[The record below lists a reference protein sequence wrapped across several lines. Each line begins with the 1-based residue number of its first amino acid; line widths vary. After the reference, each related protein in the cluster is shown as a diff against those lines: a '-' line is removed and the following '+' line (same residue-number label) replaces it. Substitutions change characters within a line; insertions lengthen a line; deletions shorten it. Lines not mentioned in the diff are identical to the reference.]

1 MEQDLNLEAPV
12 KSSEDSGSGDK
23 KGTEELTI
31 AVMGAGDFNINETDD
46 EKILQQKKDIIE
58 LSNKS
63 VLHGFDMAVE
73 LLGIAGEETAV
84 KSLIESRSIIE
95 VGLTNG
101 IEDRAKEVESQI
113 EGNTDVGSM

>member
-1 MEQDLNLEAPV
+1 MKQKLDWEAPV

-31 AVMGAGDFNINETDD
+31 AVMGAGNFNINETD
-46 EKILQQKKDIIE
+46 EERILKQKTDIIE

-73 LLGIAGEETAV
+73 LLGIAGEEAAV

-95 VGLTNG
+95 IGLKNG
-101 IEDRAKEVESQI
+101 TEDRAKDNE
-113 EGNTDVGSM
+113 